1 MPIIQT
7 IKNLFAAPLKHSVH
21 NISMKTL
28 EGKTFSFKQ
37 FGGKKVLIVN
47 VASAC
52 GLTPQYEK
60 LQKLYEATK
69 NKLVIVGV
77 PCNDFAA
84 QEPGSPTEIRN
95 FCTVNY
101 GVTFPITE
109 KVNIKT
115 EPIHPLYQ
123 LLTMKEKNHLVD
135 SEVEWNF
142 QKYLLNEQGILTNVF
157 KPDVQPDDEAI
168 TQAVLR

>member
-1 MPIIQT
+1 M
-7 IKNLFAAPLKHSVH
+7 
-21 NISMKTL
+21 
-28 EGKTFSFKQ
+28 
-37 FGGKKVLIVN
+37 LIVN

-123 LLTMKEKNHLVD
+123 LLTMKEKNLLVD

>member
-1 MPIIQT
+1 
-7 IKNLFAAPLKHSVH
+7 
-21 NISMKTL
+21 
-28 EGKTFSFKQ
+28 
-37 FGGKKVLIVN
+37 VLIVN

-123 LLTMKEKNHLVD
+123 LLTMKEKNLLVD